1 MSFNLNTLVPEE
13 TTEDKPFDVNTLVGS
28 NSPEQKAIEAEEAA
42 NAPNMWSTG
51 LNAAGRTLVDFLI
64 PDDILR
70 IISTNDPKPWQGTRL
85 GHSIANPQKYMEDQ
99 KMISENIMGT
109 KMLPISD
116 LPTSHERAMA
126 SAIGQL
132 GDPTS
137 WSAKGLWGGLKA
149 GVQTLLPSYFGSM
162 GGEVAQDA
170 VANAGGGDTAQM
182 VAGLAGGITAGV
194 TMGVAQVPINF
205 GAQKA
210 GQAVTSI
217 TKNIAN
223 RDQVVENVAEWGTK
237 AITKDILT
245 SQPNLP
251 KIVAQSQRMAAR
263 LGYPDMAIA
272 SIAPLVAN
280 NQINR
285 DFQTFYNSN
294 TNGFKTK
301 VDDAVTEYNRVLK
314 DYTEQFGGKQDVQAK
329 RMINAI
335 ENEKSI
341 IVKRQEAKEAILI
354 DKQNSITDEIAEK
367 SQDLYEAGDSVE
379 SGRQI
384 ENLQRV
390 QRELA
395 QKQMSAD
402 YDAVLNNA
410 ENKGV
415 KIDAAGTQ
423 AIYETNVASRIQ
435 EEFGKGNRLSTLID
449 QKFAPVETNTGR
461 FHPPTTPEEI
471 KNPRPIMEQVYRDV
485 DITAIDSF
493 KREINLL
500 MRGNLSPSQ
509 LTTLRDVKRGFEG
522 QLAQADPEFAALYKA
537 TDLKYLEN
545 IGLPYN
551 MEGVRAISRSKFS
564 QDTAKKIMK
573 PEVAQQFLSIAGD
586 EGPDVLRHS
595 LLIGLN
601 KVIFKDGI
609 LQPKA
614 LTRWLD
620 KPDNKLLIGMVDG
633 LEDDLVNKG
642 AYVTSLQDNLATVG
656 LERSANSRHQTDSLF
671 SALGKN
677 TRSVTDEILTNTNK
691 RNEWFD
697 TINKMTPDNKAI
709 VMDGLRQDMTRK
721 AMAFARDNDKTIMEH
736 LKDPQYRPAYIKM
749 FGAKHFRG
757 LQALSIIGDSQA
769 ELRLDRLQM
778 GRSTKERE
786 YGKQE
791 FGFGA
796 SNITALWR
804 RQMISAAQKVTIL
817 ASMLGTK
824 KLQNAN
830 DNSLIE
836 LMLSKDFASQV
847 GDSVEF
853 VDGKAFVKANK
864 NEFLMSIMELSGR
877 GGYAGGNTGTTP
889 PEQSP
894 QER

>member
-1 MSFNLNTLVPEE
+1 MTFNLNTLIPEE

-28 NSPEQKAIEAEEAA
+28 NSPEQKAIEAKEAA
-42 NAPNMWSTG
+42 DVPNMWSTG
-51 LNAAGRTLVDFLI
+51 LNAMGRTLLDSLI

-70 IISTNDPKPWQGTRL
+70 IINTNDPKPWQGTRL
-85 GHSIANPQKYMEDQ
+85 GHSFTNPQSYMSDQ
-99 KMISENIMGT
+99 KVISENIMGT

-116 LPTSHERAMA
+116 LPNMNERAVA

-132 GDPTS
+132 GDPTT
-137 WSAKGLWGGLKA
+137 WVGKGLWNMLKSGA
-149 GVQTLLPSYFGSM
+149 QSVLPSYLGAM
-162 GGEVAQDA
+162 GGEVAQET
-170 VANAGGGDTAQM
+170 VAASGGGDTAQM

-194 TMGVAQVPINF
+194 SSGIAQVPLSF
-205 GAQKA
+205 GAKKA
-210 GQAVTSI
+210 GQAVTTI

-223 RDQVVENVAEWGTK
+223 RDEVVDKVAAWGTK
-237 AITKDILT
+237 SITKDIIA

-251 KIVAQSQRMAAR
+251 KIIKQSQRMASR

-272 SIAPLVAN
+272 RIAPLVAN

-294 TNGFKTK
+294 TNGFKTE
-301 VDDAVTEYNRVLK
+301 VDNAVSEYNRILK
-314 DYTEQFGGKQDVQAK
+314 EYTQQFGGKQDVQAK
-329 RMINAI
+329 RMIKAI
-335 ENEKSI
+335 ESEKAKVVKQQEINEA
-341 IVKRQEAKEAILI
+341 VLV
-354 DKQNSITDEIAEK
+354 DKQNKISDEISEK
-367 SQDLYEAGDSVE
+367 SQSIYEAGDSVE

-395 QKQMSAD
+395 KKQMSAD
-402 YDAVLNNA
+402 YDVVLNDAKNR
-410 ENKGV
+410 GV
-415 KIDAAGTQ
+415 KIDALGTQ
-423 AIYETNVASRIQ
+423 AIYETNLASRIQ

-449 QKFAPVETNTGR
+449 KKFAPVETDTGR

-471 KNPRPIMEQVYRDV
+471 KNPRPVIEQVYRDV

-509 LTTLRDVKRGFEG
+509 LTTLRDVKRGFEE
-522 QLAQADPEFAALYKA
+522 QLAQADPDFAALYKA

-601 KVIFKDGI
+601 TVIFKDGI
-609 LQPKA
+609 LQPKN
-614 LTRWLD
+614 LKRWLD

-642 AYVTSLQDNLATVG
+642 AYITNLQDNLATVG
-656 LERSANSRHQTDSLF
+656 LERAANSRHQTDSLF
-671 SALGKN
+671 KALGEN
-677 TRSVTDEILTNTNK
+677 TRSVTDKILTNTNK

-697 TINKMTPDNKAI
+697 TINKMTPENKAI
-709 VMDGLRQDMTRK
+709 VIDGIRQDMVRK
-721 AMAFARDNDKTIMEH
+721 AMSFARDNDKTIMEH
-736 LKDPQYRPAYIKM
+736 LTDPQYRPAYIKM

-786 YGKQE
+786 FGKEE
-791 FGFGA
+791 FGQTGPNVA
-796 SNITALWR
+796 ALWR
-804 RQMISAAQKVTIL
+804 RQMIGTAQKFTIM
-817 ASMLGTK
+817 ASMMGTK
-824 KLQNAN
+824 KLQNAK
-830 DNSLIE
+830 DSSLIE
-836 LMLSKDFASQV
+836 LMLSKDFATQA
-847 GDSVEF
+847 GEAIEF
-853 VDGKAFVKANK
+853 VDGKAFVKANS
-864 NEFLMSIMELSGR
+864 NEFLMSMMELAGR

-889 PEQSP
+889 PEQAT
-894 QER
+894 QK